1 MRCTPVRCAVQ
12 AISETTGLLPLHVY
26 KRQPDGSKERASDH
40 PLQTLLHDNPNEWTP
55 AAQSRWRDRSRHC
68 RLYVCN
74 RGNLMRA
81 GKLDREIIIET
92 VTTTVDDAG
101 TPVETWAPLATLRA
115 ELKDNASDET
125 HNEQG
130 DTTRQL
136 VTFETRYVPGV
147 TVAARIMYQGE
158 PYNLLQV
165 REIGRGRGLELKA
178 VRLGP

>member
-1 MRCTPVRCAVQ
+1 
-12 AISETTGLLPLHVY
+12 
-26 KRQPDGSKERASDH
+26 
-40 PLQTLLHDNPNEWTP
+40 
-55 AAQSRWRDRSRHC
+55 
-68 RLYVCN
+68 
-74 RGNLMRA
+74 MRA
-81 GKLDREIIIET
+81 GKLDREIIVET
-92 VTTTVDDAG
+92 VTTTIDDAG

-147 TVAARIMYQGE
+147 SVAARIMYQGE

-165 REIGRGRGLELKA
+165 REIGRQRGLELKA
-178 VRLGP
+178 VRLGL